1 MALQAFTQLKTSL
14 KSAPFQIRA
23 KFEPLSEL
31 LPLSIRFFRPPLP
44 AHPKALLA
52 DCLPALLLPIIRRII
67 GLTEYR
73 CSYTNN
79 VGSVYLPVVI
89 RRRNPRCK
97 RINRPR
103 TFWLERINNISLP
116 RLTVFINSS
125 LTLTIL
131 PSLAPSQ
138 LIVSQLCLLSRV
150 KTLLTQGYIVR
161 KLRTM
166 PLPASHYP

>member
-1 MALQAFTQLKTSL
+1 MALHAFTRLKTSL
-14 KSAPFQIRA
+14 NLALFRVRA
-23 KFEPLSEL
+23 KLEPLSE
-31 LPLSIRFFRPPLP
+31 PLQFSIRLVRHPLP
-44 AHPKALLA
+44 AYPTALLT
-52 DCLPALLLPIIRRII
+52 DCLPVSLLPAIRRII
-67 GLTEYR
+67 GLTEFR
-73 CSYTNN
+73 CSYTSN

-97 RINRPR
+97 RINRPH
-103 TFWLERINNISLP
+103 TFWSERINNISLP

-138 LIVSQLCLLSRV
+138 LIVSQLCPLSRV
-150 KTLLTQGYIVR
+150 KAPLVQGYIVR